1 MPLNICCSGSTGTF
15 IVLKYTTKLALEQLS
30 HYTGVAMKRREV
42 GALGEKIAAEYL
54 TRRGYVIRERNFRS
68 KEGEIDIIA
77 EKDDFLVFIEVR
89 TRTGPSFGT
98 PEESVTA
105 KKKERLIALAQ
116 AYREGRKDLPRS
128 WRIDVVALELGP
140 EGEVS
145 RLELIENAIS
155 RGLA

>member
-1 MPLNICCSGSTGTF
+1 MD
-15 IVLKYTTKLALEQLS
+15 A
-30 HYTGVAMKRREV
+30 REI

-54 TRRGYVIRERNFRS
+54 TGLGYVIRERNFRS
-68 KEGEIDIIA
+68 REGEIDIIA

-89 TRTGPSFGT
+89 TRTSSSYGT

-105 KKKERLIALAQ
+105 QKKERLLVLAE
-116 AYREGRKDLPRS
+116 AYMEGRDDLPPS

-140 EGEVS
+140 KGEVS

-155 RGLA
+155 PGLA